1 MGKAPRWIIR
11 AFIGLIFAA
20 FFFLAGSLY
29 DNLFLWYKKPVE
41 VTIKNNSGQWIKSL
55 NLAYSGNATSGSI
68 KIEPPSKGQSI
79 LVKYFQSGEGSFT
92 IEATLDNGKVLRGNG
107 GYIEA
112 GYSINKTISSESID

>member
-1 MGKAPRWIIR
+1 MGRIPRLVVKS
-11 AFIGLIFAA
+11 FVSLIFAT

-55 NLAYSGNATSGSI
+55 NLTYTGNTTSGSI
-68 KIEPPSKGQSI
+68 KIEPPKKEQSV

-92 IEATLDNGKVLRGNG
+92 IEASLDNGKILRGNG
-107 GYIEA
+107 GYVEA
-112 GYSINKTISSESID
+112 GYSATKTISPEGIN